1 MTASSNAFGGSYD
14 IPSTQNS
21 LRYAL
26 SPSSI
31 LYESMDGGISWHPQT
46 EKVMLPKEFLNRTA
60 SFSYV
65 VDEHNF
71 IWVFW
76 SQSAQTNGQTEVWRG
91 RINRLGFN

>member
-1 MTASSNAFGGSYD
+1 
-14 IPSTQNS
+14 
-21 LRYAL
+21 
-26 SPSSI
+26 
-31 LYESMDGGISWHPQT
+31 
-46 EKVMLPKEFLNRTA
+46 MLPKEFLNRTA

-91 RINRLGFN
+91 RINRLGF

>member
-1 MTASSNAFGGSYD
+1 
-14 IPSTQNS
+14 
-21 LRYAL
+21 
-26 SPSSI
+26 
-31 LYESMDGGISWHPQT
+31 MDCGISWHPQT

-76 SQSAQTNGQTEVWRG
+76 SQSAQTNGQTEEWRG
-91 RINRLGFN
+91 RLTRLGY